1 MIKKLKNLDG
11 YNAVMDYGNKTLE
24 KDGEDFPYCPL
35 YMFVYE
41 NYEEDVAGKLSDQLL
56 IKEIKKHGLNAI
68 EWENEVYISEE
79 TMADLMNDIYEDLS
93 IEPMYGL
100 M

>member
-11 YNAVMDYGNKTLE
+11 YNVVMDYGNKTLE

-56 IKEIKKHGLNAI
+56 IKEINKHDIDVI
-68 EWENEVYISEE
+68 EWENQIYISEDV
-79 TMADLMNDIYEDLS
+79 MVDLTYAINEDLG
-93 IEPMYGL
+93 IQPIDGL